1 MAWVSPKV
9 YAILRQ
15 SEEGKDII
23 ERLPDLTQE
32 ECQEELDAFF
42 GDGGKGVS
50 KNQEYR
56 QAKFDDETEEKR
68 YNDITNEKISEKDLD
83 DEEDF
88 KEVTDEDIS
97 ETLADYEWQITDSTT
112 VDDYARETA
121 EKLGIDKQRVLDV
134 IMNEAPDKITPDMKM
149 FKVVGFDDENEEEDE
164 AKQSYGNS
172 KLDKLKN
179 GNILD
184 INEEKVFKP
193 TEKTIWDDMEH
204 PLYGIP
210 PSEQNE
216 NYLSEAIQEMEK
228 YSRNWNT
235 MPRRDKSNISPEGKK
250 YLEMNLNRYKK
261 ALEYIK
267 NGGK

>member
-9 YAILRQ
+9 YAILSQ

-42 GDGGKGVS
+42 GDGGKGASSGNDYLKAKKDDEFEENAYRNSDIDYS
-50 KNQEYR
+50 KDLEENDDL
-56 QAKFDDETEEKR
+56 FDDYDLATEKAVNKK
-68 YNDITNEKISEKDLD
+68 NDFLKKKGIDDVHKLSNEEFGNLAKELGNELNIKQELAEELLVSEKGNDDDLPWWD
-83 DEEDF
+83 
-88 KEVTDEDIS
+88 KPDED
-97 ETLADYEWQITDSTT
+97 
-112 VDDYARETA
+112 
-121 EKLGIDKQRVLDV
+121 
-134 IMNEAPDKITPDMKM
+134 
-149 FKVVGFDDENEEEDE
+149 
-164 AKQSYGNS
+164 
-172 KLDKLKN
+172 
-179 GNILD
+179 
-184 INEEKVFKP
+184 EEKVFKP

-235 MPRRDKSNISPEGKK
+235 MSRRDKSNISPGGKK

>member
-9 YAILRQ
+9 CAILSQ

-56 QAKFDDETEEKR
+56 QARFDDETEEKR

-83 DEEDF
+83 DDEDF

-97 ETLADYEWQITDSTT
+97 EALADYEWQITDSTT

-149 FKVVGFDDENEEEDE
+149 FKVVGLDDGNEEED
-164 AKQSYGNS
+164 
-172 KLDKLKN
+172 
-179 GNILD
+179 
-184 INEEKVFKP
+184 EEKVFKP

-235 MPRRDKSNISPEGKK
+235 MPRRDKSNISP
-250 YLEMNLNRYKK
+250 
-261 ALEYIK
+261 
-267 NGGK
+267 GGKNTLK